1 MNYITMQ
8 KLWKYSLIL
17 FLFPLLA
24 SKAAVPV
31 LQSTN
36 PTNLASGV
44 AINTTVSF
52 TFDINISKGTGNI
65 TLTPSPSGAAIVVDV
80 NSVSVTITGGNKILN
95 ITGLT
100 MLQNRTYEVT
110 MPSGVVLEQGG
121 ANDPFGGIASSIY
134 SFTTVA
140 PAPTLSSRT
149 PTHNATNIATTSNLT
164 LTFDMPVAKGTGN
177 IEVQAITPAGTTQNI
192 DVTGTNVTVASN
204 VVTIANA
211 GFTLN
216 SGTLYEVRIP
226 NTAFVASGG
235 ATSPA
240 FAGITASNWRFITQG
255 IAPVLAS
262 TSPAHNATNVLT
274 TATLTLNFDINVKKG
289 SSGNIT
295 ITPITPAGAATV
307 KAITSGDITIAGNVV
322 TVASLGLSANTLYEV
337 TIDAG
342 AILADN
348 PSSEPYGG
356 LTTGLWRFATTG
368 NIQVTAPSLTDI
380 CRDNKSFKS
389 LGDIVID
396 ERSVD
401 NFIAGAGQL
410 LILNMPTNFEL
421 NPGVGSVSATGGS
434 DITINSFF
442 ISNTKIFIIYSITGT
457 SNINEITIS
466 GLQVKANTTATT
478 GNITRDVAS
487 TAQMDGLAGVSSF
500 ASLIS
505 VALPSVPALTA
516 GADTDY
522 CVGDNLATAIL
533 TINNPLSFIHKWY
546 SDASLTTLV
555 FTGNSASIGTNLGV
569 SSIVAGSHNFYIVR
583 ESPTTSCQSTPLL
596 VTINISASPTIG
608 VSSNDADNE
617 ICRFETIEVTFFGTA
632 SSYTVTI
639 DGLPVTTQG
648 TVTTI
653 PGGVK
658 FTSNN
663 TLTANTY
670 NVEATGTL
678 NGCTATTSLSFT
690 VKPLPS
696 VTYISPRSTFG
707 VAESPYLLTGGS
719 GIPAGGSGVYSGT
732 GVNTAA
738 STFNP
743 TTAGIGTHIITYTYT
758 APNGCTNS
766 TTQTFFVTSG
776 TLPIIGIDP
785 VECTSG
791 GGFIGPLVPSTS
803 LYTGGPVNPN
813 PGLDLGSPCSFPC
826 VGGNRDYYITT
837 RNRSLSTIVEFSGG
851 NFRINLAQVHAFSG
865 GFYPYSFEL
874 EMGGCALSGGCHTQ
888 LVTINRQPEID
899 QVQYNLNGGPT
910 QTWLPFDV
918 GNPATVPA
926 FCKDGGNLQVS
937 PSILAGTGSGSGS
950 FSYQLRVVAG
960 TYAPASNVINLST
973 LTAGNAYEVQITYN
987 DANTCNYV
995 VTRRFRI
1002 YQDPTLVTTYN
1013 TGTRL
1018 CANATVFDMNT
1029 SATSDPTGAY
1039 SQTRGQFSIWNSTA
1053 TNLLYINPLG
1063 VNLFSVNF
1071 LSAGTYVLRYTYES
1085 AVGCNVSSDQTFTVN
1100 TLPTPTFT
1108 FNAGAGQCANV
1119 GTIAVTTNPAMSAT
1133 GRMYMR
1139 KVGNPSFVSQPFNS
1153 SSILLPIFTLRVGSY
1168 DVYYEYTDGNG
1179 CTANSPIQT
1188 FTVYPL
1194 PALDFTLTGGI
1205 GAGNNEYCRDAG
1217 DITLIPSRSNGSL
1230 TSANGYFRFIK
1241 TTAPSNGTI
1250 IDLPNGDNTVNIA
1263 TDLFAVAGV
1272 GTYDVAY
1279 YYTDENGCINN
1290 SLGKTLIVNPIPTP
1304 DFTGLLAGYC
1314 EDLISFTL
1322 NPLVNGSAPATPTNG
1337 RFGIRQTLPVAGT
1350 EFFLANG
1357 VNDIPVRGTGPLPVL
1372 TAGTYEIRYLYTNAS
1387 GCTASSV
1394 VRTFIVRPLP
1404 SLSFTMPS
1412 SACQDAG
1419 NITLTPTPTGGSFT
1433 FTKGAFSLALANGD
1447 VNVNVNT
1454 ELFANAGLGN
1464 YSVTYTYTDAN
1475 GCSNTSVAQTLTIN
1489 ALPTP
1494 DFVGLG
1500 TSYCVSN
1507 ADVVLTPL
1515 PAIGGTFRIRRTL
1528 PTVTSFETFSGVFKP
1543 SAPLPSSPLPGLPT
1557 LVDRNSKAGTY
1568 EITYTYTDGN
1578 GCINTSVAKTV
1589 IVNTLPDVDFV
1600 FQGGVSTYC
1609 IDATNVSM
1617 TPSRANGVLTPAN
1630 GFFTIGR
1637 TLPTFNLVLANGV
1650 NSFNPATQL
1659 TPGVGTYNVTYTYTD
1674 ANGCTNIS
1682 PVGTLTIVPLPTP
1695 SVTGFSPSYC
1705 VDASAFALTPLPTTG
1720 GTFRIRRVSPSIT
1733 AFEIFSGTFNP
1744 SAPLPSD
1751 PLPGLPTLADR
1762 NSKAGIYEVTYTY
1775 SDGNGC
1781 TNTSSAIQIIVTP
1794 LPDVNFSFN
1803 AGTNAY
1809 CEDVTSVTLTPNR
1822 ANGSIVPANGFF
1834 RITRTA
1840 PAFTLNLVAGD
1851 NNFNPSTELL
1861 PAPNRAGTY
1870 QITYTY
1876 TDENGCIN
1884 TSPSQNLIINALP
1897 NLSITGFASNYC
1909 ISDADVTITG
1919 LNNLVSVTGGQ
1930 FRIRRTLPAVSATS
1944 FENLSG
1950 ALFRPSA
1957 PLPSSPLGS
1966 NPTLTDRNSKAGTY
1980 EITYTY
1986 TDGNGC
1992 TNTSA
1997 PITIVVNPLPV
2008 VTFLFPNSDK
2018 DNYCQ
2023 DQGVISLIPQLDGG
2037 TGVITPIRGFF
2048 TITKT
2053 TTPTLNLVLANGDNT
2068 VDITTELFAVGG
2080 IGSYDIIY
2088 TYIDPIT
2095 NCQNIS
2101 PSRTLIINPLPVL
2114 TFEYPKPDGINEDNT
2129 YCENATVLTLD
2140 PIWVNSGGRPFIP
2153 SSGFFRFTIGTFTYN
2168 APAGINVIN
2177 PSINLVQGGGSYG
2190 IYQVTYHYT
2199 DANGCTSVS
2208 PAREL
2213 RIYPLPRIG
2222 SSLPP
2227 VAFSYTNACLGDV
2240 TQFSANITL
2249 PTIDANDGIT
2259 EIKWEYGDGTVETYV
2274 GPTLSQGYNVSHT
2287 YSIAIT
2293 YQAKLTVSTIQGCS
2307 STFIRNVRIGA
2318 IPVAGFNPSR
2328 FCQGDM
2334 VQFISTSTIAPTD
2347 SIARVI
2353 WRFGD
2358 GVSQVID
2365 IYSTN
2370 PALSPNTE
2378 YQYSAP
2384 GEYEAELTT
2393 ISTLGCT
2400 NTIKKQ
2406 IFIFPNVT
2414 VTPTTPY
2421 NENFE
2426 ASSGGWLPN
2435 GVTGG
2440 VSKLYSWTHR
2450 PTNGVKMPLS
2460 NSSRAWVARMAD
2472 STKYMNNEQSYVES
2486 PCFNIS
2492 TLQRPMLQM
2501 RIFYDTD
2508 QGGDGAVVQVS
2519 KDDGITW
2526 NILGSVGE
2534 GVEWYNTSGIAGLP
2548 GGQGLKGW
2556 SGRTMNNWVYARYPL
2571 DIYRGESKLRFRVAF
2586 GSNADNV
2593 TPAPFDG
2600 FAFDEVFIGERNR
2613 KVLIEHFTNSSDATS
2628 NSENEAVN
2636 NFSGVVNGEA
2646 VHIQY
2651 HTSFPGTDPMNADN
2665 TADPSARA
2673 LYYGVT
2679 QVPRTSL
2686 DGTLRNNPS
2695 QFSVWGQ
2702 AAYNQRVLLQS
2713 PFDIKVTYPT
2723 NPAELLNVSAEI
2735 NALSRVD
2742 SSLIVQIVVVEKEID
2757 GSAFTGVNLGSL
2769 KFKNVVK
2776 RMLPDAAGT
2785 RVNQVWIPPAR
2796 VVVNQSWNPVNVYDK
2811 NKLGIVVYLQN
2822 EINKQVYQSFY
2833 SDVSTRPSGITSL
2846 PNNLVQ
2852 NFTLY
2857 PNPTKDKI
2865 IVGFEGVTATENYQI
2880 YIYDQLGRMCKEAT
2894 LQSGNQGV
2902 VVNVENLADGMYVLK
2917 LQNSQGDM
2925 ITRKFSIVK

>member
-17 FLFPLLA
+17 FLFPLLT
-24 SKAAVPV
+24 SRAAVPV

-36 PTNLASGV
+36 PANSATGIATNA
-44 AINTTVSF
+44 TVSL
-52 TFDINISKGTGNI
+52 TFDINIIKGTGNI
-65 TLTPSPSGAAIVVDV
+65 TLTPSPSGTAIVIDV
-80 NSVSVTITGGNKILN
+80 NSTDVTITGGNKTLN
-95 ITGLT
+95 ITNLT
-100 MLQNRTYEVT
+100 MLENRTYDVT
-110 MPSGVVLEQGG
+110 MPSGVVREQAGS
-121 ANDPFGGIASSIY
+121 NDPFGGIAFGIY

-149 PTHNATNIATTSNLT
+149 PAHNATNVATTANLT
-164 LTFDMPVAKGTGN
+164 LTFDMDVAKGTGN

-192 DVTGTNVTVASN
+192 DVTGVNVTIASN

-216 SGTLYEVRIP
+216 SATLYEVRVP

-235 ATSPA
+235 ATNPA
-240 FAGITASNWRFITQG
+240 FTGITATNWRFITQG
-255 IAPVLAS
+255 VAPVLSS

-295 ITPITPAGAATV
+295 ITPITPSGAAIV
-307 KAITSGDITIAGNVV
+307 KAVTSSDVTIAGNVV

-342 AILADN
+342 TILADN

-356 LTTGLWRFATTG
+356 LVAGLLRFVTTG
-368 NIQVTAPSLTDI
+368 NIQVTTPSLADI

-401 NFIAGAGQL
+401 NFITGAGQL

-421 NPGVGSVSATGGS
+421 NSGVGSVSATGGS

-466 GLQVKANTTATT
+466 GLQVKAGTSATT

-487 TAQMDGLAGVSSF
+487 TAQMDGLAGASSF
-500 ASLIS
+500 ASLTS
-505 VALPSVPALTA
+505 VALPSIPALTA

-533 TINNPLSFIHKWY
+533 TINNPTTFIHKWY

-569 SSIVAGSHNFYIVR
+569 SSTVAGSHNFYIVK
-583 ESPTTSCQSTPLL
+583 ESPTTSCQSAPLL

-663 TLTANTY
+663 SLTANTY

-678 NGCTATTSLSFT
+678 NGCTATTSLNFT
-690 VKPLPS
+690 IKPLPA
-696 VTYISPRSTFG
+696 VTYTSPRTTFG
-707 VAESPYLLTGGS
+707 VAESPYILTGGS
-719 GIPAGGSGVYSGT
+719 GIPAGGAGVYSGT
-732 GVNTAA
+732 GVNSST

-743 TTAGIGTHIITYTYT
+743 SVAGIGSHIITYTYT

-776 TLPIIGIDP
+776 TQPIVGVDP
-785 VECTSG
+785 IECSSG
-791 GGFIGPLVPSTS
+791 GGFIGPLTPSTT
-803 LYTGGPVNPN
+803 LYTGGAVNPN
-813 PGLDLGSPCSFPC
+813 PTLAPFASCNSISGVCGST
-826 VGGNRDYYITT
+826 REYYITT
-837 RNRSLSTIVEFSGG
+837 RDRSLSNFVDAGG
-851 NFRINLAQVHAFSG
+851 VGGTFRINLANVHNYVTTNGLS
-865 GFYPYSFEL
+865 YPFLFEL
-874 EMGGCALSGGCHTQ
+874 EMQGCVITGGCHIQ
-888 LVTINRQPEID
+888 SVTINRQPEID

-926 FCKDGGNLQVS
+926 FCKDGGNLQVN

-973 LTAGNAYEVQITYN
+973 LTAGNAYELQITYN
-987 DANTCNYV
+987 DANSCNYV

-1002 YQDPTLVTTYN
+1002 YQDPTLVVSYN
-1013 TGTRL
+1013 TGTKL
-1018 CANATVFDMNT
+1018 CANSTVFDMNT
-1029 SATSDPTGAY
+1029 SSTVDPTGTY
-1039 SQTRGQFSIWNSTA
+1039 STSRGQFSIWNATA
-1053 TNLLYINPLG
+1053 TTLFYTNTLG
-1063 VNLFSVNF
+1063 VNVFNISF
-1071 LSAGTYVLRYTYES
+1071 LGAGNYVLRYTYKSAAGCES
-1085 AVGCNVSSDQTFTVN
+1085 FLDTPFTIN
-1100 TLPTPTFT
+1100 NPPTPTFT
-1108 FNAGAGQCANV
+1108 FTSGLGQCADIA
-1119 GTIAVTTNPAMSAT
+1119 TITVNTTPAIGIT
-1133 GRMYMR
+1133 DRLYVR
-1139 KVGNPSFVSQPFNS
+1139 KSGQPSFVAQPLGS
-1153 SSILLPIFTLRVGSY
+1153 STIALDPSPTNRASSY
-1168 DVYYEYTDGNG
+1168 EVYYEYTDANG
-1179 CTANSPIQT
+1179 CTGNSSIQT

-1194 PALDFTLTGGI
+1194 PALDFTFTGGT
-1205 GAGNNEYCRDAG
+1205 GASNNEYCRDAG
-1217 DITLIPSRSNGSL
+1217 DITIIPSRSNGAL
-1230 TSANGYFRFIK
+1230 VGANGFFRFQK
-1241 TTAPSNGTI
+1241 TNNPSNGTI
-1250 IDLPNGDNTVNIA
+1250 INLVAGDNTVNIA
-1263 TDLFAVAGV
+1263 TELFNVAGV
-1272 GTYDVAY
+1272 GTYDVTY
-1279 YYTDENGCINN
+1279 HYTDENGCTNI
-1290 SLGKTLIVNPIPTP
+1290 STAKQLIVNPIPTP

-1314 EDLISFTL
+1314 EDLVSFTL
-1322 NPLVNGSAPATPTNG
+1322 NPLVNGGAPPSSISG
-1337 RFGIRQTLPVAGT
+1337 RFGIRQISPTTGT

-1357 VNDIPVRGTGPLPVL
+1357 VSTIPVRGAGPLPVL
-1372 TAGTYEIRYLYTNAS
+1372 TAGTYEIRYLYTNLS
-1387 GCTASSV
+1387 GCTASSTI
-1394 VRTFIVRPLP
+1394 RTFIVRPLP
-1404 SLSFTMPS
+1404 TLSFTMPS

-1419 NITLTPTPTGGSFT
+1419 NITLTPTPTGGQFT
-1433 FTKGAFSLALANGD
+1433 FTKGAFSLTLASGD

-1454 ELFANAGLGN
+1454 ELFVAAGLGN
-1464 YSVTYTYTDAN
+1464 YSVTYSYTDAN
-1475 GCSNTSVAQTLTIN
+1475 GCSNTSSAQTLTIN

-1500 TSYCVSN
+1500 SSYCVSS
-1507 ADVVLTPL
+1507 ADVTLTPL
-1515 PAIGGTFRIRRTL
+1515 PATGGTFRIRRTL
-1528 PTVTSFETFSGVFKP
+1528 PTTTAFESFSGIFKP
-1543 SAPLPSSPLPGLPT
+1543 SAPLPSSPLPGSPT
-1557 LVDRNSKAGTY
+1557 LADRNSKAGTY

-1578 GCINTSVAKTV
+1578 GCTNTSTVKTV
-1589 IVNTLPDVDFV
+1589 VVNTIPDVDFV

-1609 IDATNVSM
+1609 IDATNVSL
-1617 TPSRANGVLTPAN
+1617 TPSRANGTLTSTD
-1630 GFFTIGR
+1630 GFFTISR
-1637 TLPTFNLVLANGV
+1637 TSPTFNLVLANGV
-1650 NSFNPATQL
+1650 NNFNPAAQL

-1682 PVGTLTIVPLPTP
+1682 PAKTLTIVPLPTP
-1695 SVTGFSPSYC
+1695 SITGFASTYC
-1705 VDASAFALTPLPTTG
+1705 VDAGAFALTPLPAAG

-1733 AFEIFSGTFNP
+1733 TYEIFSGTFNP
-1744 SAPLPSD
+1744 AAPLPSD
-1751 PLPGLPTLADR
+1751 PLPGSPTLADR
-1762 NSKAGIYEVTYTY
+1762 NSKAGIYEITYTY
-1775 SDGNGC
+1775 TDGNGC
-1781 TNTSSAIQIIVTP
+1781 ANTSSAIQIVVTP
-1794 LPDVNFSFN
+1794 LPDVSFTFN
-1803 AGTNAY
+1803 AGTNTY
-1809 CEDVTSVTLTPNR
+1809 CEDATSVTLTPNR
-1822 ANGSIVPANGFF
+1822 ANGSIVAANGFF
-1834 RITRTA
+1834 RIVRGS
-1840 PAFTLNLVAGD
+1840 FVLTLANGD
-1851 NNFNPSTELL
+1851 NNFNPATELSHV
-1861 PAPNRAGTY
+1861 PKHGTY
-1870 QITYTY
+1870 QISYTY
-1876 TDENGCIN
+1876 IDENGCVN
-1884 TSPSQNLIINALP
+1884 TSALQDLIINQLP
-1897 NLSITGFASNYC
+1897 VLSVTGFSSNYC
-1909 ISDADVTITG
+1909 VSDTDITLSG
-1919 LNNLVSVTGGQ
+1919 LNGGVPVTGGVFQ
-1930 FRIRRTLPAVSATS
+1930 IRRTLPAVTTY
-1944 FENLSG
+1944 ELLPVG
-1950 ALFRPSA
+1950 LFRPSA

-1966 NPTLTDRNSKAGTY
+1966 NPTLNDRNSKAGTY
-1980 EITYTY
+1980 QIIYTY
-1986 TDGNGC
+1986 TDASGC
-1992 TNTSA
+1992 TNTST

-2008 VTFLFPNSDK
+2008 VTFLYPNSDK

-2037 TGVITPIRGFF
+2037 VGVIIPNRGFF
-2048 TITKT
+2048 TITKGAF
-2053 TTPTLNLVLANGDNT
+2053 NLVLANGDNT
-2068 VDITTELFAVGG
+2068 VDITTELHAIAG
-2080 IGSYDIIY
+2080 IGNYSVTY
-2088 TYIDPIT
+2088 TYTDPVT
-2095 NCQNIS
+2095 NCQNVS
-2101 PSRTLIINPLPVL
+2101 PSRTLIINPLPDL
-2114 TFEYPKPDGINEDNT
+2114 SFTYPPDILNGGEDNT
-2129 YCENATVLTLD
+2129 YCEAVTTLTLT
-2140 PIWVNSGGRPFIP
+2140 PSLSNGTIMP
-2153 SSGFFRFTIGTFTYN
+2153 SSGFFRFTKGAFVYN
-2168 APAGINVIN
+2168 APVGVNTIN
-2177 PSINLVQGGGSYG
+2177 PNINLVQGGGSYG

-2199 DANGCTSVS
+2199 DANGCTNVS

-2213 RIYPLPRIG
+2213 RIYPLPQIG
-2222 SSLPP
+2222 SGLLP
-2227 VAFSYTNACLGDV
+2227 VAFSYTNVCLGDV

-2249 PTIDANDGIT
+2249 PTIDTNDSIT
-2259 EIKWEYGDGTVETYV
+2259 KIEWEFGDGSAVQSYSGASV
-2274 GPTLSQGYNVSHT
+2274 ALGYNVSHT
-2287 YSIAIT
+2287 YNIAIT
-2293 YQAKLTVSTIQGCS
+2293 YQAKLTVFTEQGCS
-2307 STFIRNVRIGA
+2307 RTFIRNVRIGA
-2318 IPVAGFNPSR
+2318 IPVAGFNASR

-2347 SIARVI
+2347 SIKTVI

-2358 GVSQVID
+2358 GNQQTID
-2365 IYSTN
+2365 IY
-2370 PALSPNTE
+2370 PVGGGQLSPNTQ
-2378 YQYSAP
+2378 YQYATP

-2406 IFIFPNVT
+2406 IFIFPNVS
-2414 VTPTTPY
+2414 VTPNSPY

-2435 GVTGG
+2435 GITGG
-2440 VSKLYSWTHR
+2440 TPKLYSWTHR
-2450 PTNGVKMPLS
+2450 IPNGTKINAS
-2460 NSSRAWVARMAD
+2460 NSSRAWIARLPD

-2486 PCFNIS
+2486 PCFDIS
-2492 TLQRPMLQM
+2492 TLQRPMIQM
-2501 RIFYDTD
+2501 KIFYDTD
-2508 QGGDGAVVQVS
+2508 QGGDGVVLQVS

-2526 NILGSVGE
+2526 NVLGSVSE

-2556 SGRTMNNWVYARYPL
+2556 SGRTMTNWVYARYPL
-2571 DIYRGESKLRFRVAF
+2571 DAYRGESKVRFRVAF

-2600 FAFDEVFIGERNR
+2600 FAFDEIFIGERNR
-2613 KVLIEHFTNSSDATS
+2613 RVLLEHFTNSSSPTA
-2628 NSENEAVN
+2628 NSENDFIN
-2636 NFSGVVNGEA
+2636 NFTGVVNGEA

-2651 HTSFPGTDPMNADN
+2651 HTSFPGADPMNADN

-2673 LYYGVT
+2673 LYYGLS

-2686 DGTLRNNPS
+2686 DGYMRS
-2695 QFSVWGQ
+2695 EAQFSTWGTTV
-2702 AAYNQRVLLQS
+2702 YNQRVLLQS
-2713 PFDIKVTYPT
+2713 PFNINVTYPT
-2723 NPAELLNVSAEI
+2723 NPAELLNISAEI

-2742 SSLIVQIVVVEKEID
+2742 SSLIVQVVVVEKEID
-2757 GSAFTGVNLGSL
+2757 GSVFTGVNLGSL

-2785 RVNQVWIPPAR
+2785 RVNQVWQQGTR
-2796 VVVNQSWNPVNVYDK
+2796 VVVNQSWNPTNVYDK
-2811 NKLGIVVYLQN
+2811 SKLGVVVFLQN

-2833 SDVSTRPSGITSL
+2833 SDVTTRPSGVTSL

-2852 NFTLY
+2852 SFTLY

-2865 IVGFEGVTATENYQI
+2865 VVGFEGVTATENYQI
-2880 YIYDQLGRMCKEAT
+2880 QIYDQLGRLCKDAT

-2902 VVNVENLADGMYVLK
+2902 VINVENLADGMYVLK
-2917 LQNSQGDM
+2917 LQNTQGEM
-2925 ITRKFSIVK
+2925 ITRKFSILK

>member
-1 MNYITMQ
+1 MQ

-17 FLFPLLA
+17 FLFPLLMA
-24 SKAAVPV
+24 KAAVPV

-36 PTNLASGV
+36 PANSASGI
-44 AINTTVSF
+44 AINATVSL
-52 TFDINISKGTGNI
+52 TFDINIIKGTGNI

-80 NSVSVTITGGNKILN
+80 NSASVTITGANKTLN

-100 MLQNRTYEVT
+100 MLENRTYDVT
-110 MPSGVVLEQGG
+110 MPSGVVREQAGS
-121 ANDPFGGIASSIY
+121 NDPFGGITSGTY

-140 PAPTLSSRT
+140 SAPTLSSRT
-149 PTHNATNIATTSNLT
+149 PAHNATNVATTANLT
-164 LTFDMPVAKGTGN
+164 LTFDMDVAKGTGN

-192 DVTGTNVTVASN
+192 DVTGANVTIASN

-216 SGTLYEVRIP
+216 SATLYEVRVP

-240 FAGITASNWRFITQG
+240 FAGITATNWRFITQG
-255 IAPVLAS
+255 IAPVLSS
-262 TSPAHNATNVLT
+262 TVPANNVTNVLT
-274 TATLTLNFDINVKKG
+274 TTTLTLNFDINVKKG

-295 ITPITPAGAATV
+295 ITPITPSGAAIV
-307 KAITSGDITIAGNVV
+307 KAVTSSDVTIAGNVV
-322 TVASLGLSANTLYEV
+322 TVASLSLSDNTLYEV
-337 TIDAG
+337 TIDAN
-342 AILADN
+342 AILANN

-356 LTTGLWRFATTG
+356 LIAGLLRFVTTG
-368 NIQVTAPSLTDI
+368 NIQVTAPTLTDL

-389 LGDIVID
+389 LGNIVIN
-396 ERSVD
+396 EGSVD

-421 NPGVGSVSATGGS
+421 NPGLGSVSATGGS

-457 SNINEITIS
+457 SNINTITIS
-466 GLQVKANTTATT
+466 GLQVKAGASATT

-500 ASLIS
+500 ASFLS
-505 VALPSVPALTA
+505 VVSPSVPTLTA
-516 GADTDY
+516 GSDTDY

-533 TINNPLSFIHKWY
+533 TINNPLSFTHKWY

-569 SSIVAGSHNFYIVR
+569 SSTVTGSHNFYVVK
-583 ESPTTSCQSTPLL
+583 ESPVGCQSTPLL
-596 VTINISASPTIG
+596 VTINIIANPVIG

-632 SSYTVTI
+632 SSYAVTI

-648 TVTTI
+648 TVTPVT
-653 PGGVK
+653 GGVK
-658 FTSNN
+658 FTSN
-663 TLTANTY
+663 TSLTAGTY
-670 NVEATGTL
+670 TVAATGTL
-678 NGCTATTSLSFT
+678 NGCTATTSLNFT
-690 VKPLPS
+690 IKPLPAI
-696 VTYISPRSTFG
+696 TYTSPRTTFG
-707 VAESPYLLTGGS
+707 VAESPYILTGGS
-719 GIPAGGSGVYSGT
+719 GTPAGGAGVYSGT
-732 GVNTAA
+732 GVNSST

-743 TTAGIGTHIITYTYT
+743 SVAGIGSHIITYTYT

-766 TTQTFFVTSG
+766 TTQTFSVNSG
-776 TLPIIGIDP
+776 TQPIVGVDP

-791 GGFIGPLVPSTS
+791 GGFIGPLTPSTTLFTGTITPSTS
-803 LYTGGPVNPN
+803 GIPSSSCSYGCV
-813 PGLDLGSPCSFPC
+813 PGDT
-826 VGGNRDYYITT
+826 RYYITT
-837 RNRSLSTIVEFSGG
+837 VERLWSSIVNFDGT
-851 NFRINLAQVHAFSG
+851 NFRIDLAQVHAISG
-865 GFYPYSFEL
+865 GVYPFTFAL
-874 EMGGCALSGGCHTQ
+874 EIGGCGLSGCYTQ
-888 LVTINRQPEID
+888 LVTINRQPEIN
-899 QVQYNLNGGPT
+899 QVEYNLNGGPT
-910 QTWLPFDV
+910 QTWLPFDA
-918 GNPATVPA
+918 GNPATVPT
-926 FCKDGGNLQVS
+926 FCKDGGNLQVN

-960 TYAPASNVINLST
+960 TYAPASNIINLST

-1002 YQDPTLVTTYN
+1002 YQDPTLIATYN
-1013 TGTRL
+1013 AGTRL

-1063 VNLFSVNF
+1063 VNTFSVSF

-1085 AVGCNVSSDQTFTVN
+1085 AVGCQVYSDQTFTVN
-1100 TLPTPTFT
+1100 TLPTPSFT
-1108 FNAGAGQCANV
+1108 FNAGVGQCANV
-1119 GTIAVTTNPAMSAT
+1119 GTIAVTTVPAMSAT

-1139 KVGNPSFVSQPFNS
+1139 KVGNPFFVAQPFNS
-1153 SSILLPIFTLRVGSY
+1153 SSIILPIFTLRVGSY
-1168 DVYYEYTDGNG
+1168 EVYYEYTDGNG
-1179 CTANSPIQT
+1179 CTANSPIQI

-1194 PALDFTLTGGI
+1194 PSLDFTLTGGT
-1205 GAGNNEYCRDAG
+1205 GAGSNQYCRDAG
-1217 DITLIPSRSNGSL
+1217 DITLIPSRSNGAL
-1230 TSANGYFRFIK
+1230 VSANGYFRFIK

-1250 IDLPNGDNTVNIA
+1250 IDLTNGDNIVNIA
-1263 TDLFAVAGV
+1263 TDLFSVAGL
-1272 GTYDVAY
+1272 GTYNVAY

-1290 SLGKTLIVNPIPTP
+1290 SAGKPLIINDIPTP
-1304 DFTGLLAGYC
+1304 DFTGLLSGYC
-1314 EDLISFTL
+1314 ESLISFPL
-1322 NPLVNGSAPATPTNG
+1322 NPLVNGGTPSVPTDG
-1337 RFGIRQTLPVAGT
+1337 RFGIKQILPTTGT

-1372 TAGTYEIRYLYTNAS
+1372 TAGTYEIRYLYTNAN

-1404 SLSFTMPS
+1404 TVNFTMPS

-1419 NITLTPTPTGGSFT
+1419 NITLTPNPTGGSFT

-1454 ELFANAGLGN
+1454 ELFAAAGLGN
-1464 YSVTYTYTDAN
+1464 YSVTYTYTDGN
-1475 GCSNTSVAQTLTIN
+1475 GCTNTSAAQTLTIN
-1489 ALPTP
+1489 ALPTA

-1500 TSYCVSN
+1500 TSYCVSS
-1507 ADVVLTPL
+1507 ADVTLTPL
-1515 PAIGGTFRIRRTL
+1515 PATGGTFRIRRTL
-1528 PTVTSFETFSGVFKP
+1528 PSATAFESFSGIFKP
-1543 SAPLPSSPLPGLPT
+1543 SAPLPSSPLPGSPT
-1557 LVDRNSKAGTY
+1557 LADRNSKAGTY

-1578 GCINTSVAKTV
+1578 GCANTSVVKTV
-1589 IVNTLPDVDFV
+1589 VVNTLPDVDFV

-1609 IDATNVSM
+1609 VDATNINM
-1617 TPSRANGVLTPAN
+1617 TPSRANGTLIATD
-1630 GFFTIGR
+1630 GFFTISR
-1637 TLPTFNLVLANGV
+1637 TSPTFNLILSNGI
-1650 NSFNPATQL
+1650 NNFNPSTQL

-1674 ANGCTNIS
+1674 ANGCVNIS
-1682 PVGTLTIVPLPTP
+1682 PAKTLTIVPLPTP
-1695 SVTGFSPSYC
+1695 SITGFSASYC
-1705 VDASAFALTPLPTTG
+1705 VGAGAFALTPLPAAG
-1720 GTFRIRRVSPSIT
+1720 GIFRIRRVSPSIT
-1733 AFEIFSGTFNP
+1733 TFEVFSGTFNP

-1751 PLPGLPTLADR
+1751 PLPGSPTLADR

-1775 SDGNGC
+1775 TDGNGC
-1781 TNTSSAIQIIVTP
+1781 SNTSNSIQIILNP
-1794 LPDVNFSFN
+1794 LPDVSFTFQ
-1803 AGTNAY
+1803 GGVSAY
-1809 CEDVTSVTLTPNR
+1809 CEDAISVTLNPTR

-1834 RITRTA
+1834 TISRIT
-1840 PAFTLNLVAGD
+1840 PAFTLNLAAGD

-1861 PAPNRAGTY
+1861 PAPNRVGPY
-1870 QITYTY
+1870 EITYTY
-1876 TDENGCIN
+1876 TDENGCVN
-1884 TSPSQNLIINALP
+1884 TSPAQSLTINALP
-1897 NLSITGFASNYC
+1897 NLTITGFASNYC
-1909 ISDADVTITG
+1909 VSDGPVTLEG
-1919 LNNLVSVTGGQ
+1919 RNGGALVSGGQ
-1930 FRIRRTLPAVSATS
+1930 FQIRRTLPSAS
-1944 FENLSG
+1944 AFEPLFSST
-1950 ALFRPSA
+1950 FRPSA

-1966 NPTLTDRNSKAGTY
+1966 NPTLVDKNSKAGTY
-1980 EITYTY
+1980 EVTYTY

-1992 TNTSA
+1992 INTSA

-2037 TGVITPIRGFF
+2037 AGVIIPNRGFF

-2053 TTPTLNLVLANGDNT
+2053 TSPTMILVMLSGDNT
-2068 VDITTELFAVGG
+2068 VDITTDLFAIGGVGN
-2080 IGSYDIIY
+2080 YDVTY
-2088 TYIDPIT
+2088 TYTDPIT
-2095 NCQNIS
+2095 NCQNVS
-2101 PSRTLIINPLPVL
+2101 PSRTLTINPLPIL
-2114 TFEYPKPDGINEDNT
+2114 TFTYPPDFVNGGEDNT
-2129 YCENATVLTLD
+2129 YCENTTSLTLNPD
-2140 PIWVNSGGRPFIP
+2140 WSNRGVNTFIP
-2153 SSGFFRFTIGTFTYN
+2153 SSGFFRFTKGTFVYN
-2168 APAGINVIN
+2168 APAGVNTIN
-2177 PSINLVQGGGSYG
+2177 PNINLVQGGGSYG

-2199 DANGCTSVS
+2199 DANGCTNAS
-2208 PAREL
+2208 PAKEL
-2213 RIYPLPRIG
+2213 RIYPLPQIG
-2222 SSLPP
+2222 SGLPP
-2227 VAFSYTNACLGDV
+2227 VAFSYTNACLGDI

-2249 PTIDANDGIT
+2249 PTIDANDDIT
-2259 EIKWEYGDGTVETYV
+2259 KIEWDFGDGTIRSYE
-2274 GPTLSQGYNVSHT
+2274 GATLSQGYNVTHT

-2293 YQAKLTVSTIQGCS
+2293 YQAKLTVFTLQGCS
-2307 STFIRNVRIGA
+2307 RTFIRNVRIGA
-2318 IPVAGFNPSR
+2318 IPVAGFTASR
-2328 FCQGDM
+2328 FCQGET
-2334 VQFISTSTIAPTD
+2334 VRFISTSTIAPTD
-2347 SIARVI
+2347 SIATVI

-2358 GVSQVID
+2358 GMQQIID
-2365 IYSTN
+2365 IYGSLPTV
-2370 PALSPNTE
+2370 LSPNT
-2378 YQYSAP
+2378 QHLYSTP
-2384 GEYEAELTT
+2384 GEYEVELIT

-2426 ASSGGWLPN
+2426 TSSGGWLAN
-2435 GVTGG
+2435 GTTGG
-2440 VSKLYSWTHR
+2440 TPKLYSWTNR
-2450 PTNGVKMPLS
+2450 ETDGVKMPLG
-2460 NSSRAWVARMAD
+2460 NSSIAWIARMKD

-2486 PCFNIS
+2486 PCFDIS
-2492 TLQRPMLQM
+2492 SLQRPMLQL

-2526 NILGSVGE
+2526 NVLGSVGE

-2556 SGRTMNNWVYARYPL
+2556 SGRAMSNWVYARYPL
-2571 DIYRGESKLRFRVAF
+2571 DLYRGEPKLRFRVAF

-2593 TPAPFDG
+2593 TAAPFDG

-2613 KVLIEHFTNSSDATS
+2613 RVLIEHFTNSSDATS
-2628 NSENEAVN
+2628 NSENDAIN
-2636 NFSGVVNGEA
+2636 NFSGVLNGEA
-2646 VHIQY
+2646 VHVQY

-2673 LYYGVT
+2673 LYYGVS

-2686 DGTLRNNPS
+2686 DGLLRNTPP

-2702 AAYNQRVLLQS
+2702 TAYNQRVLLQS
-2713 PFDIKVTYPT
+2713 PFDIKVVYPT
-2723 NPAELLNVSAEI
+2723 NPPELLNVSAEVYT
-2735 NALSRVD
+2735 LSQVD
-2742 SSLIVQIVVVEKEID
+2742 SALIVQIVVVEKEID
-2757 GSAFTGVNLGSL
+2757 GSAFNGVNLGNL

-2785 RVNQVWIPPAR
+2785 RVNRVWLPSPIPTKF
-2796 VVVNQSWNPVNVYDK
+2796 NQSWNPVNVYDK
-2811 NKLGIVVYLQN
+2811 DKLGIVVFLQN
-2822 EINKQVYQSFY
+2822 EQNKQIYQSFY

-2846 PNNLVQ
+2846 SNNLVQ

-2865 IVGFEGVTATENYQI
+2865 IVGFEGITVTENYQI